1 MKEMLETLFSRK
13 KRKEREFYMNRNP
26 RYRRYEIGDY
36 TYGDPKVVSF
46 HEGSTLRMGKFCSL
60 SKNVTIFLG
69 GEHRTDWVTTYPF
82 SALFEEAAHIKGHP
96 ATKGDVIVGNDVW
109 IGFGVTILSGVTI
122 GDGAAI
128 AARSVVTSSVKPYEI
143 VGGNPAK
150 HIKFRFNEETIAKLL
165 EIRWWDWDLDTIKAN
180 VDLLLQPDVNRLLA
194 PRG

>member
-1 MKEMLETLFSRK
+1 MKT
-13 KRKEREFYMNRNP
+13 NP
-26 RYRRYEIGDY
+26 RYRRYEIGDF

-46 HEGSTLRMGKFCSL
+46 REGSTLRMGKFCSL

-69 GEHRTDWVTTYPF
+69 GEHRTDWITTFPF
-82 SALFEEAAHIKGHP
+82 SALFEEAAHVKGHP
-96 ATKGDVIVGNDVW
+96 ATKGDVIIGNDVW

-128 AARSVVTSSVKPYEI
+128 AAQSVVTSSVKPYEI

-165 EIRWWDWDLDTIKAN
+165 AIRWWDWDLEKIKAN
-180 VDLLLQPDVNRLLA
+180 VDLLLQPDVNKLLT

>member
-1 MKEMLETLFSRK
+1 
-13 KRKEREFYMNRNP
+13 MNRNP